1 MQHLQESMQGHLKL
15 HFEHEEA
22 TEEQVLA
29 AFPTALR
36 RRILR
41 HLYLEPLRAV
51 YLFRGTRQK
60 FLDALI
66 SVGRLELFMPA
77 VSPSHTPPPPP
88 PRGGH
93 NLHALMLCEPWRG
106 DRPQLKP
113 SQLCPLPI

>member
-1 MQHLQESMQGHLKL
+1 MKLLVCMQHLQESMQDHLKL

-77 VSPSHTPPPPP
+77 VSLNWSSF
-88 PRGGH
+88 
-93 NLHALMLCEPWRG
+93 ALLSLGPCVG
-106 DRPQLKP
+106 K
-113 SQLCPLPI
+113 

>member
-1 MQHLQESMQGHLKL
+1 MLVIQELQESMQDHLKL

-29 AFPTALR
+29 TFPTALR

-51 YLFRGTRQK
+51 YLFKGTRQK

-77 VSPSHTPPPPP
+77 VSFS
-88 PRGGH
+88 PRKSVPVDV
-93 NLHALMLCEPWRG
+93 CECVCTCAADAPTL
-106 DRPQLKP
+106 PLKA
-113 SQLCPLPI
+113 I